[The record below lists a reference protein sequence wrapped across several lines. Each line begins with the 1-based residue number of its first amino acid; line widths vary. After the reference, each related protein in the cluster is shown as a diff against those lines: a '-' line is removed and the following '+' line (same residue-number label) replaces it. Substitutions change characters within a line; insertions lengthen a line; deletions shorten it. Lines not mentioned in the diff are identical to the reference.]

1 MKWIGPARFR
11 TEPVRHFGGGTTS
24 LDATENTFQWCLSPT
39 GKVIGDTGNCSDP
52 ATGISFQRSEV
63 AIRHCTD
70 GSSKTYLIG
79 EKFMSPQFY
88 ETGPTTATMKPGVV
102 GTTTT
107 IFAPLDSL
115 HSRIVTGSTA

>member
-1 MKWIGPARFR
+1 MRILFNGASRR
-11 TEPVRHFGGGTTS
+11 
-24 LDATENTFQWCLSPT
+24 N
-39 GKVIGDTGNCSDP
+39 GKVIGNTGCSDP

-88 ETGPTTATMKPGVV
+88 ETGRDSGDNETWCSGYNNDNHRTTSIRSA
-102 GTTTT
+102 
-107 IFAPLDSL
+107 A
-115 HSRIVTGSTA
+115 GS